1 MMLGAASPVS
11 RGSEVPIEAVWAGVA
26 VVVVAAI
33 IAAVAGYL
41 RTRLMMKGER
51 ERLSI
56 RLDAEGERLAAQL
69 KAESERQLEALAH
82 DRAMRDTDEIRVRLD
97 EVIDMGE
104 AALSAVCSAREAHV
118 AGDAGGAT
126 DQLTQARECL
136 GQCGYKE
143 RRLRLRIGV
152 HNEVMQALVKY
163 RESIQALHN
172 LVRTANESNAA
183 IPLQDWNNSM
193 AEVAAAQ
200 VGVIQVGVEKVGAR
214 LAQPAHPD

>member
-1 MMLGAASPVS
+1 MLGMMVGAAAPVPS
-11 RGSEVPIEAVWAGVA
+11 GSEVPIEAVWAGVA
-26 VVVVAAI
+26 VVVVAALV
-33 IAAVAGYL
+33 AAVAGYL
-41 RTRLMMKGER
+41 RTRLTTRGER
-51 ERLSI
+51 EQLSI
-56 RLDAEGERLAAQL
+56 RLDAEQKRLEAQL
-69 KAESERQLEALAH
+69 RAESERQREALAH

-118 AGDAGGAT
+118 AGDPGGAT

-152 HNEVMQALVKY
+152 HNDVMQALFEY

-172 LVRTANESNAA
+172 LVRTANETDAA

-200 VGVIQVGVEKVGAR
+200 VRVIQVGVEKVGAR
-214 LAQPAHPD
+214 IA

>member
-1 MMLGAASPVS
+1 MPGMTLGVTTPISN
-11 RGSEVPIEAVWAGVA
+11 GSEVPIEAVWAGVA

-41 RTRLMMKGER
+41 RTRLMMRAER

-56 RLDAEGERLAAQL
+56 RLAAEQRRLEAQL

-82 DRAMRDTDEIRVRLD
+82 DRAMRDTDEIRIRLD

-118 AGDAGGAT
+118 AGDPGGAT
-126 DQLTQARECL
+126 DQLAQARECL

-143 RRLRLRIGV
+143 RRLRLRMGV
-152 HNEVMQALVKY
+152 QNEVMQALVKY
-163 RESIQALHN
+163 RESVQALHN
-172 LVRTANESNAA
+172 LVRAANENNAV

-214 LAQPAHPD
+214 IA